1 MNSMGMAA
9 EETKR
14 FVVRNRMEELPLL
27 AEKVE
32 ALAAHWKFAGPM
44 VMNLNLVLEEA
55 LSNIIFYA
63 FRDQEVH
70 KIRISIT
77 REGDRLTIRI
87 RDDGVPFDPT
97 AAPAPDTSLPAG
109 ERPIGGLGIL
119 LISKLM
125 DNVHY
130 ARIDNQNILTLTKFT
145 GYEHNT

>member
-1 MNSMGMAA
+1 MI
-9 EETKR
+9 EPIKTKS
-14 FVVRNRMEELPLL
+14 FVIENRIGELSVL
-27 AEKVE
+27 AEKLE
-32 ALAAHWKFAGPM
+32 TLAARWRLESAL

-70 KIRISIT
+70 KIRIFIT

>member
-1 MNSMGMAA
+1 M
-9 EETKR
+9 EPKKIKH
-14 FVVRNRMEELPLL
+14 FVIENRIGELPGL
-27 AEKVE
+27 AEKIE
-32 ALAAHWKFAGPM
+32 ALALQWDLRDALA
-44 VMNLNLVLEEA
+44 MNLNLVLEEA

-77 REGDRLTIRI
+77 REGGRLTMRI
-87 RDDGVPFDPT
+87 RDDGIPFDPT

-125 DNVHY
+125 DKVHY
-130 ARIDNQNILTLTKFT
+130 ARIDNKNVLTLTKFT
-145 GYEHNT
+145 VYEHNT

>member
-1 MNSMGMAA
+1 MI
-9 EETKR
+9 EPIKTKS
-14 FVVRNRMEELPLL
+14 FVIENRIGELSVL
-27 AEKVE
+27 AEKLE
-32 ALAAHWKFAGPM
+32 TLAARWRLESAL

-63 FRDQEVH
+63 FRDQDVH

-87 RDDGVPFDPT
+87 RDDGIPFDPT

-130 ARIDNQNILTLTKFT
+130 ARIDNQNVLTLTKFT

>member
-1 MNSMGMAA
+1 MI
-9 EETKR
+9 EPIKTKS
-14 FVVRNRMEELPLL
+14 FVIENRIGELSVL
-27 AEKVE
+27 AEKLE
-32 ALAAHWKFAGPM
+32 TLAARWRLESAL

>member
-1 MNSMGMAA
+1 M
-9 EETKR
+9 
-14 FVVRNRMEELPLL
+14 
-27 AEKVE
+27 AEKLE
-32 ALAAHWKFAGPM
+32 TLAARWRLESAL

-63 FRDQEVH
+63 FRDQDVH

-87 RDDGVPFDPT
+87 RDDGIPFDPT

-130 ARIDNQNILTLTKFT
+130 ARIDNQNVLTLTKFT

>member
-1 MNSMGMAA
+1 MAQKL
-9 EETKR
+9 ET
-14 FVVRNRMEELPLL
+14 
-27 AEKVE
+27 
-32 ALAAHWKFAGPM
+32 LAARWRLESAL

-63 FRDQEVH
+63 FRDQDVH

-87 RDDGVPFDPT
+87 RDDGIPFDPT

-130 ARIDNQNILTLTKFT
+130 ARIDNQNVLTLTKFT

>member
-1 MNSMGMAA
+1 MIEPIKTKSFVIENRIGELSVLAQKL
-9 EETKR
+9 ET
-14 FVVRNRMEELPLL
+14 
-27 AEKVE
+27 
-32 ALAAHWKFAGPM
+32 LAARWRLESAL

-63 FRDQEVH
+63 FRDQDVH

-87 RDDGVPFDPT
+87 RDDGIPFDPT

-130 ARIDNQNILTLTKFT
+130 ARIDNQNVLTLTKFT